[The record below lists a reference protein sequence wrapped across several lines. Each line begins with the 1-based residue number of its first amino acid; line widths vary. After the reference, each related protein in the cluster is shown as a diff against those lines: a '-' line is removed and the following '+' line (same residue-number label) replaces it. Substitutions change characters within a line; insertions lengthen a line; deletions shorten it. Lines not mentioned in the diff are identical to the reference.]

1 MYTFKLF
8 FRFAF
13 GCITPMFTVLHLA
26 WWLRYW
32 IKSQRFS
39 FSPLCIQ
46 CSSTN
51 QSRTEKEKHWESLN
65 IYHNPTDAFQ
75 YIHKKVRSFKRKQR
89 NKYHTRAI
97 LGALGF
103 AAGASQ
109 RQTPPT
115 GSYLSFLCVKWFN
128 YLLSSRQEIRDFMYE
143 VFCRGRRREQA
154 P

>member
-1 MYTFKLF
+1 MTSHFRCYIYHDDCNTESKLPNIF
-8 FRFAF
+8 FPSHSSF
-13 GCITPMFTVLHLA
+13 VLV
-26 WWLRYW
+26 
-32 IKSQRFS
+32 
-39 FSPLCIQ
+39 
-46 CSSTN
+46 N
-51 QSRTEKEKHWESLN
+51 QSKQWLWINTSWEKKQKHWASFN
-65 IYHNPTDAFQ
+65 IYHNVTDAFQ
-75 YIHKKVRSFKRKQR
+75 YIHKKVGSFRRKQR

-143 VFCRGRRREQA
+143 VFCRGGRREQA